1 MELLTQLLHAL
12 WAQDFETLANPSM
25 IGMLYFVLFMIL
37 FLENG
42 LLPAAFLP
50 GDSLLVLV
58 GVLCAK
64 GAMAFPQTVLLLTI
78 AASLGGVESLVT
90 QPITTTHHGLTP
102 EERARRGIVDGMVRL
117 SVGLE
122 DAEDLIADLK
132 QALD

>member
-1 MELLTQLLHAL
+1 MVDKLK
-12 WAQDFETLANPSM
+12 
-25 IGMLYFVLFMIL
+25 YF
-37 FLENG
+37 
-42 LLPAAFLP
+42 
-50 GDSLLVLV
+50 
-58 GVLCAK
+58 
-64 GAMAFPQTVLLLTI
+64 TI